1 MYIFP
6 SFVHTNSIEA
16 PVLYFCFSPPPW
28 VYPYGDREGRYIA
41 MDANKNKNAQGAA
54 SKTQNS
60 ANTEFADEMN
70 ANTKSNKT
78 TNSTTSTT
86 TSNTTTNCR

>member
-1 MYIFP
+1 
-6 SFVHTNSIEA
+6 
-16 PVLYFCFSPPPW
+16 
-28 VYPYGDREGRYIA
+28 